1 MSDERLINLEFK
13 IAHQEKQLED
23 FSDVL
28 YKQQQTIDN
37 LEILLQGI
45 TKRLQDVLGH
55 EESDI
60 RGHEKPPHY

>member
-1 MSDERLINLEFK
+1 MSEERLINLEFK

-23 FSDVL
+23 LSDVL

-37 LEILLQGI
+37 LEALLQGI

-55 EESDI
+55 EEDDI

>member
-1 MSDERLINLEFK
+1 MSDERIINLEFK
-13 IAHQEKQLED
+13 LAHQEKQLED
-23 FSDVL
+23 LSDVL

-37 LEILLQGI
+37 LETLLQGI

-55 EESDI
+55 EEDDI